1 VQKQKINSIHI
12 LENEKIGALKIKLE
26 IRMNRPTLFSGIQPS
41 GDLMIGNYIGSIKNW
56 VNMQN
61 DNNCLFSIVNMHAI
75 TVEQNPADLK
85 KRSLD
90 IAALYLASGIDPE
103 KSTLFI
109 QSHVAAHSE
118 LAWILNCS
126 AYMGELNRMT
136 QFKDKSSRHSQN
148 INVGLFDYPVLMAA
162 DILLYQTNKVPVGA
176 DQKQHL
182 ELARD
187 IATRFNHRFND
198 EIFVVPEPFIPPTT
212 SGGRIMSLQDPT
224 SKMSKSDEN
233 KNNFIGLLDDPK
245 TILKKFK
252 KATTDSKTEIQ
263 YDLDNKAGVSN
274 LLTIYSVISGK
285 CIDEVVKSFEGKM
298 YGHLKVE
305 LGELVAEYLKPIQ
318 DDFYKIREDETQL
331 SSILQQGANQARE
344 QAQPTL
350 ERVQEA
356 IGFVL
361 P

>member
-1 VQKQKINSIHI
+1 
-12 LENEKIGALKIKLE
+12 
-26 IRMNRPTLFSGIQPS
+26 MNKPTLFSGIQPS

-56 VNMQN
+56 ITMQN

-75 TVEQNPADLK
+75 TVEQNPADLR

-90 IAALYLASGIDPE
+90 IAALYLASGIDPN

-109 QSHVAAHSE
+109 QSHVSEHSE

-162 DILLYQTNKVPVGA
+162 DILLYQTDKVPVGA

-187 IATRFNHRFND
+187 IATRFNNRFD
-198 EIFVVPEPFIPPTT
+198 DAIFKVPEPFIASTT

-224 SKMSKSDEN
+224 SKMSKSDTN
-233 KNNFIGLLDDPK
+233 INNFIGLLDDPK

-252 KATTDSKTEIQ
+252 KATTDSDTKIN
-263 YDLDNKAGVSN
+263 YDLENKAGVSN
-274 LLTIYSVISGK
+274 LLTIYSVISGQSIATVEK
-285 CIDEVVKSFEGKM
+285 HFEGKM

-318 DDFYKIREDETQL
+318 DEFYRIREDETEL
-331 SSILQQGANQARE
+331 NNILKQGANQAKE
-344 QAQPTL
+344 QAQHTL
-350 ERVQEA
+350 NKVHKA
-356 IGFVL
+356 IGFV
-361 P
+361 